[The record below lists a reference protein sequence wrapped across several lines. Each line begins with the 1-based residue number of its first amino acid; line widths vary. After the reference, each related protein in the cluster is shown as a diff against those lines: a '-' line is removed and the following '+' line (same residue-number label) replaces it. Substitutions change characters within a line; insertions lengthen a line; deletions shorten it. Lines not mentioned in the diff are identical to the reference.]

1 MLQKCISDFSR
12 FLKTVFGFDG
22 MIFSIESEIEK
33 KSRLLIVIQFVIERV
48 ILL

>member
-22 MIFSIESEIEK
+22 MIFSIELEK